1 MPKLLCLEGLV
12 AMPNHH
18 FVCLLKG
25 LCSAVD
31 FVLGAVLAFCRQ
43 ATNGLYCQYKMLVA
57 CLQSAC
63 STTYTWL
70 VVVGFSLYLWF
81 ISHPITADTKGTSV
95 MQSFC
100 CPE

>member
-31 FVLGAVLAFCRQ
+31 FVLGAVQAFCRQ
-43 ATNGLYCQYKMLVA
+43 ATSGLYCQYKMLVA
-57 CLQSAC
+57 CLQGASSSTTHVAC
-63 STTYTWL
+63 SDS
-70 VVVGFSLYLWF
+70 FPLYLWF
-81 ISHPITADTKGTSV
+81 ISHPITAETKGTSV